1 MGTVD
6 GSGIEAAARD
16 YIESWID
23 GDGARM
29 AACLHPRL
37 AKRAVDDPANGRLD
51 LDEAP
56 YDDMV
61 TAAGRQARPEI
72 GRDYQLEVLDVFD
85 GIASVRILSTP
96 YMDYLHL
103 ARFGDRWLIV
113 NVLYQVR

>member
-1 MGTVD
+1 VATVD
-6 GSGIEAAARD
+6 DPAIEAAARD

-29 AACLHPRL
+29 AGCLHPRL
-37 AKRAVDDPANGRLD
+37 AKRAVEDLASGRLD

-61 TAAGRQARPEI
+61 TAAGRRTRPEI
-72 GRDYQLEVLDVFD
+72 GRDYELDVLDVFG
-85 GIASVRILSTP
+85 GIASVRVLSTP

-113 NVLYQVR
+113 NVLYEKR